1 MTDQPAA
8 ARSLHPATIAVSAGR
23 PPAAPDEP
31 LNVPVVFASTYTA
44 GGDLEYGRFGNPTWS
59 AFETALGAL
68 EGGSCRVFS
77 SGLAAGAAVLD
88 QVPLGGTVV
97 ALAHTY
103 LGMHSQFA
111 TAEERGL
118 LKRNIVD
125 AADPDA
131 ILAAA
136 RSAAMV
142 WIESPTNPALEV
154 VDIEAIARAAHEGGA
169 TVVVD
174 NTFAT
179 PILQQPLDLGADVVI
194 HSATKFISGHS
205 DVVMG
210 AVVTRDEER
219 LAKLTAYR
227 SIQGSTPGPMEVYL
241 ALRGLRTLAL
251 RVERA
256 QSNAQEL
263 VRRLTGRAE
272 LVELRYP
279 GFGAMISVVLADGRA
294 ADRFVDGVRLC
305 RFATSLGGV
314 ETTLERRRRWASEAP
329 TIPEGLVRISVGIEN
344 ADDLYDDLAAALD
357 GV

>member
-1 MTDQPAA
+1 MPP
-8 ARSLHPATIAVSAGR
+8 LHPETIAVSAGR

-31 LNVPVVFASTYTA
+31 LNVPVVFASTYAA
-44 GGDLEYGRFGNPTWS
+44 GGDLEYGRFGNPSWT
-59 AFETALGAL
+59 AFESALGAL
-68 EGGSCRVFS
+68 EGGNCRVFA

-88 QVPLGGTVV
+88 QVPHGGTVV
-97 ALAHTY
+97 ALTHTY

-111 TAEERGL
+111 SAEERGL
-118 LKRNIVD
+118 IRRELVD

-131 ILAAA
+131 LLRAAGN
-136 RSAAMV
+136 AAMV

-154 VDIEAIARAAHEGGA
+154 VDIAAIARAGHKSGA

-179 PILQQPLDLGADVVI
+179 PILQQPLDLGADLVV

-210 AVVTRDEER
+210 AVITRHEER
-219 LAKLTAYR
+219 LARLTAYR
-227 SIQGSTPGPMEVYL
+227 SIQGATPGPMEVYL

-263 VRRLTGRAE
+263 VRRLTGRAH

-279 GFGAMISVVLADGRA
+279 GFGAMISIVLANGPA
-294 ADRFVDGVRLC
+294 ADRFVSGVRLC

-314 ETTLERRRRWASEAP
+314 ETTLERRRRWPGEAP
-329 TIPEGLVRISVGIEN
+329 TIPEGLVRISVGIEHV
-344 ADDLYDDLAAALD
+344 DDLYADLSAALD
-357 GV
+357 GAGT